1 MKIPANAIDSA
12 AEVAKRYIAARSLWK
27 CVFSFLEECLRR
39 MESVYKS
46 PIQLFKQY
54 LSKDVKI
61 GVKLNKDILVMV
73 ANFLVG
79 IIVGYASFS
88 LNNNMYSVGL
98 MFIVGIMMKFVSEK
112 ILGEKKD
119 FGWWIL
125 NGGLVYI
132 FTWFVS
138 FVLFFNL
145 WGL

>member
-1 MKIPANAIDSA
+1 
-12 AEVAKRYIAARSLWK
+12 
-27 CVFSFLEECLRR
+27 